1 VYFVILQEV
10 LHGEILPMERDR
22 LIDSPIYFI
31 IISELN
37 QAE

>member
-1 VYFVILQEV
+1 VYFVILEV

-22 LIDSPIYFI
+22 LIDSPIYFT

-37 QAE
+37 QAQ